1 MASTNVNHWKKRPDG
16 TLLIGPAIGWDT
28 AIAPMTG
35 LLQLRYAH
43 SEEQYETGGEALQV
57 VLTAVQ
63 ARQLSE
69 DLRRMADRLDED
81 NLPKGTRQ

>member
-1 MASTNVNHWKKRPDG
+1 MASKTVDHWDKRPDG
-16 TLLIGPAIGWDT
+16 TLLIGPALGWDT

-35 LLQLRYAH
+35 LLRLRYAH
-43 SEEQYETGGEALQV
+43 SEEQYETGGVGLQV

-69 DLRRMADRLDED
+69 DLRRMADALDD
-81 NLPKGTRQ
+81 DDLPRGTKQ